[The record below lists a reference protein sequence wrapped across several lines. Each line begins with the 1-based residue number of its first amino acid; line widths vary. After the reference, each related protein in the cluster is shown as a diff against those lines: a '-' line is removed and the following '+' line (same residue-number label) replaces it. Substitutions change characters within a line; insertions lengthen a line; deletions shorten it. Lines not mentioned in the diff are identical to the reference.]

1 MSVTERRVWSR
12 LRRKQLSGHKFRRQL
27 SIGPYFVDFVCLSSR
42 LVVEIDGPF
51 HDEEPDAKKT
61 AYLESQGFRV
71 ARFSVADVDDSI
83 EDVIAGIF
91 QHLEPEDVLA
101 GSNSI

>member
-1 MSVTERRVWSR
+1 MSITEPRVWSR

-27 SIGPYFVDFVCLSSR
+27 SIGPYFVDFVCLCAR

-51 HDEEPDAKKT
+51 HDEESDAEKT

-71 ARFSVADVDDSI
+71 ARFPVADVDDSLD
-83 EDVIAGIF
+83 DVIAAIF
-91 QHLEPEDVLA
+91 QYVEPEDLHSA
-101 GSNSI
+101 SA